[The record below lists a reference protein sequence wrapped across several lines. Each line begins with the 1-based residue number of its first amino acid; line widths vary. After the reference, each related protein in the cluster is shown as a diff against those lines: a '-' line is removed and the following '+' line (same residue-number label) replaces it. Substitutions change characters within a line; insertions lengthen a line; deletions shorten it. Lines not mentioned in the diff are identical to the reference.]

1 MNILTMAEI
10 KEVLHTLLTRYNAE
24 YAIVFGSYARGDA
37 TPDSDLDVIIVGGKN
52 FVPRNIFALAE
63 DLRELIG
70 RNADV
75 FEIPWSMVSGL
86 RHRLVHDYDGIN
98 WSFIVDVIFDD
109 MDPFVQEIQKI
120 LQNIA

>member
-10 KEVLHTLLTRYNAE
+10 KEVLHTLLTRYNAK

-37 TPDSDLDVIIVGGKN
+37 TPDSNLDVIIVGGKD
-52 FVPRNIFALAE
+52 FIPRNIFALAE

-75 FEIPWSMVSGL
+75 FEIREANAGT
-86 RHRLVHDYDGIN
+86 
-98 WSFIVDVIFDD
+98 
-109 MDPFVQEIQKI
+109 PFYESVMREGVKI
-120 LQNIA
+120 A